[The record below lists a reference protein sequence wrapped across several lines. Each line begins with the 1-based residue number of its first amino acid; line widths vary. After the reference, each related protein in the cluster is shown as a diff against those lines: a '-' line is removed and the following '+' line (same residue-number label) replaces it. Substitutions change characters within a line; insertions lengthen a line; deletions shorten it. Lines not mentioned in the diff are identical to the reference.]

1 MRILADTN
9 VMIDYMK
16 RPSEKMIEVFQN
28 EDIVISGVVVSE
40 LFHGALSEKELKS
53 LEEDLSVY
61 ECLNIREK
69 DWNEFGR
76 FLYSLVCIYNSE
88 LAVEKMIVEKS
99 NYTELK
105 RFKENANDKIK
116 QEVSIGYYVNCSYIC
131 NCHRLRK
138 GKH

>member
-1 MRILADTN
+1 MKILADTN

-16 RPSEKMIEVFQN
+16 RPTDKMIEVFQN

-40 LFHGALSEKELKS
+40 LLHGALSEKELNS

-76 FLYSLVCIYNSE
+76 FLYSLRKSGLTVPYPDAIIAFIAIKNDASVWTNDKHFK
-88 LAVEKMIVEKS
+88 LIQAAVD
-99 NYTELK
+99 ELK
-105 RFKENANDKIK
+105 LYN
-116 QEVSIGYYVNCSYIC
+116 YVE
-131 NCHRLRK
+131 
-138 GKH
+138 